1 MRLELTH
8 VSISWRNLIS
18 FLVYRKPAKVE
29 FGNISLKSRAYPNE
43 LLISDKSDVNSK
55 RHHEKSKLR
64 SVLER
69 IENTVEEIVVKK
81 LKITI
86 ELFTSEFDQTE
97 TKWEL
102 SCHNLMFNV
111 EQSQSGC

>member
-1 MRLELTH
+1 M
-8 VSISWRNLIS
+8 IS

-43 LLISDKSDVNSK
+43 LLMSDKSDVNSK